1 MGLRVETGKSE
12 NSHPALRGIARTA
25 ALGLLSCLVASAP
38 LAGQKSTQGTVR
50 HHRVEEQDPI
60 LTKLNR
66 AEEAIGKQDYAS
78 AEPILKEVVAERPD
92 DYAAWYDLGFL
103 YHAQGRVDES
113 IEAYRKSVQA
123 KPTVFESNMNLGL
136 ALAATGKPGAE
147 QYLRAATKLTPTSQP
162 EQRRKQAWIALG
174 HFLEQANPEEA
185 VNAFRQAAIVDS
197 KDPEPHLLAGS
208 VLEKLQNPEAEQ
220 EYQLALTADRNSSE
234 AMTALTNYYM
244 AQHRYADAENLLRK
258 LVVLRPEDAGT
269 HIQLGRM
276 LAISGKSEDA
286 APELETGLK
295 LDPSDENAKRDLA
308 EVYTDLKKF
317 GDAEKIYSDLL
328 VKLPNDAGLHYR
340 FGRTLLQQKKF
351 ELAEQELRK
360 AVQLKPDVGEPYGD
374 LAIAA
379 NENKHYPMVIQ
390 ALDLRAK
397 LLPENPM
404 TYFLRA
410 TAYDHLRD
418 AKQASKYY
426 HEFLNVAG
434 GKFPDQEWQATHR
447 LIAIEPK
454 K

>member
-1 MGLRVETGKSE
+1 
-12 NSHPALRGIARTA
+12 
-25 ALGLLSCLVASAP
+25 
-38 LAGQKSTQGTVR
+38 
-50 HHRVEEQDPI
+50 
-60 LTKLNR
+60 
-66 AEEAIGKQDYAS
+66 
-78 AEPILKEVVAERPD
+78 
-92 DYAAWYDLGFL
+92 
-103 YHAQGRVDES
+103 
-113 IEAYRKSVQA
+113 
-123 KPTVFESNMNLGL
+123 
-136 ALAATGKPGAE
+136 
-147 QYLRAATKLTPTSQP
+147 
-162 EQRRKQAWIALG
+162 
-174 HFLEQANPEEA
+174 
-185 VNAFRQAAIVDS
+185 
-197 KDPEPHLLAGS
+197 
-208 VLEKLQNPEAEQ
+208 LQNPEAEQ

>member
-1 MGLRVETGKSE
+1 M
-12 NSHPALRGIARTA
+12 ARTA
-25 ALGLLSCLVASAP
+25 ALALLSCLFAGAP
-38 LAGQKSTQGTVR
+38 LVAQTSSQGTVR
-50 HHRVEEQDPI
+50 RHRVEEQDPI
-60 LTKLNR
+60 AAKLNR
-66 AEEAIGKQDYAS
+66 AEEAMGKQDYQS

-92 DYAAWYDLGFL
+92 DYVAWYDLGFL
-103 YHAQGRVDES
+103 YHAQDRADES
-113 IEAYRKSVQA
+113 IAAYKKSVQA

-136 ALAATGKPGAE
+136 ALAAAGKVEAE

-162 EQRRKQAWIALG
+162 ERGRKQAWIALG
-174 HFLEQANPEEA
+174 HFLEQTDPEEA
-185 VNAFRQAAIVDS
+185 VNAFRQAAIVDA

-208 VLEKLQNPEAEQ
+208 VLEKLKNPEAEQ
-220 EYQLALTADRNSSE
+220 EYQIALAADRDSSD
-234 AMTALTNYYM
+234 AMTALTNYYT

-258 LVVLRPEDAGT
+258 LAILRPNDASI

-276 LAISGKSEDA
+276 LAMSGKSEDA
-286 APELETGLK
+286 ATELESGLK

-308 EVYTDLKKF
+308 EVYSDQKKF
-317 GDAEKIYSDLL
+317 GDAEKIYRDLL
-328 VKLPNDAGLHYR
+328 SKLPNDAGLHYR
-340 FGRTLLQQKKF
+340 LGRSLLQQKKF
-351 ELAEQELRK
+351 DLSQQELMK

-379 NENKHYPMVIQ
+379 NENKNYPIVIQ

-397 LLPENPM
+397 FLPDNPM

-410 TAYDHLRD
+410 TAYDHMRD
-418 AKQASKYY
+418 TKQASKYY
-426 HEFLNVAG
+426 REFLNVAG